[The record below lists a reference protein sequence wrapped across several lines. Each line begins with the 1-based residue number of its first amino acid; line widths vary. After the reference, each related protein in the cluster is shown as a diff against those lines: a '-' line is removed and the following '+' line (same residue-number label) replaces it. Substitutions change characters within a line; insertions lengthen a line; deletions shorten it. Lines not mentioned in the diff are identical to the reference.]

1 MFLFI
6 QQDCGPRLGLH
17 YYSSLSQCH
26 SNQTASSLQY
36 FAKCRVA
43 APERPV
49 LVSTKTSHSPNSR
62 PLGLNRVTLRLI
74 ILGQLKLLSR
84 HSCKCGSSI
93 SSLEVLTGVHLK
105 QLVCWSSL
113 VYPFLCRLIGLLSA
127 YGSLVNG
134 SLARKMGHQFLKR
147 VTNTNVISMT
157 RLCLCMSCIIGIF
170 G

>member
-1 MFLFI
+1 MLDN
-6 QQDCGPRLGLH
+6 QGWPLADLQ
-17 YYSSLSQCH
+17 LSGC
-26 SNQTASSLQY
+26 SRVKI
-36 FAKCRVA
+36 AK
-43 APERPV
+43 
-49 LVSTKTSHSPNSR
+49 
-62 PLGLNRVTLRLI
+62 RVTLRLI
-74 ILGQLKLLSR
+74 KLGQLKLLST